1 MKSLDLDRELRMQ
14 LSWIT
19 SGELMKVFL
28 SPMHHKGM
36 INIPTPTLGGNMQW
50 DTLWE
55 TDGWKVQKCRVLK
68 NLLPHYRILDPDN
81 VRRAWYI
88 SPQQIN
94 RDVTLFA
101 NILRQK
107 LVMEDTHYGIVFS
120 GGGGKGAYQ
129 IGVWKYLHE
138 IGIDRKIT
146 GVSGASVGALNSLL
160 FVQGDY
166 EKARDVWLNIQQDD
180 LTHVSLLHY
189 LTQLVS
195 ILQSF
200 QAGLTALN
208 VLANPFLAAL
218 NLAGSVLSNV
228 APATLA
234 AIVAK
239 NMQLF
244 MMGPE
249 KSTEVSFSLFSQKR
263 LEQIIEENVD
273 KDKVQKNLKGKS
285 VYSMLCDLNAGPYP
299 CCWNKRPFEDIRD
312 MVLTSAAMPG
322 AYSKRTFD
330 GRVCIDGGMV
340 DNIPVAPL
348 AKDFHNIIV
357 IHLLPY
363 NNAKE
368 EADWKKSSQGISLQD
383 TRFYHVYPSR
393 EQHMST
399 LKDTL
404 TVNPELTKYRM
415 ELGYEDAKAQLQAL
429 VEHDRY
435 EKPVPKYAQPVEVL
449 SFVRALW

>member
-1 MKSLDLDRELRMQ
+1 MEIISLDRDRELRMQ

-68 NLLPHYRILDPDN
+68 NVLPHYRILDPDN
-81 VRRAWYI
+81 VRRAWYL

-107 LVMEDTHYGIVFS
+107 LVMEDTRYGIVFS

-138 IGIDRKIT
+138 MGIDRKIT

-189 LTQLVS
+189 LAQLMP
-195 ILQSF
+195 ILRS
-200 QAGLTALN
+200 
-208 VLANPFLAAL
+208 FLA
-218 NLAGSVLSNV
+218 GTVLGNV
-228 APATLA
+228 APAVLARIITERLQPFTL
-234 AIVAK
+234 
-239 NMQLF
+239 
-244 MMGPE
+244 GPE
-249 KSTEVSFSLFSQKR
+249 KSTEVSLSLFSQRR
-263 LEQIIEENVD
+263 LEQIIEKNVD
-273 KDKVQKNLKGKS
+273 KDKVQKNLEGKS
-285 VYSMLCDLNAGPYP
+285 VYSMLCDITAGPYP
-299 CCWNKRPFEDIRD
+299 CCWNKRPFEEIRD

-322 AYSKRTFD
+322 AYSSRTFD
-330 GRVCIDGGMV
+330 GRVCIDGGFV

-357 IHLLPY
+357 IHLQPY
-363 NNAKE
+363 NTDEAAK
-368 EADWKKSSQGISLQD
+368 WKRSSKDISLQD

-404 TVNPELTKYRM
+404 TVNPEVTKYRM
-415 ELGYEDAKAQLQAL
+415 NLGYEDAKAQLQAL

-435 EKPVPKYAQPVEVL
+435 EKPIPKYEQPVEVL

>member
-68 NLLPHYRILDPDN
+68 NVLPHYRILDPDN
-81 VRRAWYI
+81 VRRAWYL

-107 LVMEDTHYGIVFS
+107 LVMEDTRYGIVFS

-138 IGIDRKIT
+138 MGIDRKIT

-180 LTHVSLLHY
+180 LTYVSLLHY
-189 LTQLVS
+189 LIQLMP

-200 QAGLTALN
+200 QAGLAVLN
-208 VLANPFLAAL
+208 MIANPFLATF
-218 NLAGSVLSNV
+218 NLARTVLSNV
-228 APATLA
+228 APAVLA
-234 AIVAK
+234 AIVEK
-239 NMQLF
+239 YLQPF

-249 KSTEVSFSLFSQKR
+249 KSTEVSLSLFSQRR

-273 KDKVQKNLKGKS
+273 KDKVQKNLEGKS
-285 VYSMLCDLNAGPYP
+285 VYSMLCDITAGPYP
-299 CCWNKRPFEDIRD
+299 CCWNKRPFEEIRD

-322 AYSKRTFD
+322 AYSSRTFD
-330 GRVCIDGGMV
+330 GRVCIDGGFV

-357 IHLLPY
+357 IHLQPY
-363 NNAKE
+363 NTDEAAK
-368 EADWKKSSQGISLQD
+368 WKRSSKDISLQD

-404 TVNPELTKYRM
+404 TVNPEVTKYRM
-415 ELGYEDAKAQLQAL
+415 NLGYEDAKAQLQAL

-435 EKPVPKYAQPVEVL
+435 EKPIPKYEQPVEVL

>member
-357 IHLLPY
+357 IHLQPH
-363 NNAKE
+363 NAKE
-368 EADWKKSSQGISLQD
+368 ETAWKRSSKDISLQD